1 MIIRRPPGFGK
12 SGSRKLV
19 TGSWKLE
26 TGCWILETGCWILE
40 AGHRWLDAGYWK
52 LVTEDRELEI
62 PPSGGPG
69 VSSF

>member
-19 TGSWKLE
+19 PGSWK
-26 TGCWILETGCWILE
+26 LETGCWILE

-62 PPSGGPG
+62 PPSGGLR